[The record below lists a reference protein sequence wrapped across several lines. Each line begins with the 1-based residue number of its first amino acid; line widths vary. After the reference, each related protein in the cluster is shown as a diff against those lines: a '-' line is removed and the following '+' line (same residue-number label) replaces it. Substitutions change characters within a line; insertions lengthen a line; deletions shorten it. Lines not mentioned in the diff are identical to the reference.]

1 MGTLYVDTIEPQ
13 SGTSLTIGESGQN
26 TLLAGNDIRANVLQD
41 AGGNAILT
49 SNGSG
54 TLSGVNSGFGSAMS
68 LLNTT
73 TISSAV
79 GSVSFGSSLI
89 TSTYKT
95 YIVTFH
101 SVHFTTADSDFL
113 MQGSIDNGSN
123 YNVSTTTTTWRGYG
137 KSDGANPNANGWQ
150 DQPAWDVN
158 NSTSYFV
165 VAADCNPTSSAV
177 NGRYILFDPASTTYY
192 KPFWADIVTTLNSG
206 DNNVM
211 WFRMGGHFQVAN
223 SAINAISFKFD
234 SPAANI
240 DARIFKLLGIK

>member
-1 MGTLYVDTIEPQ
+1 MGQLYVDTIEPQ

-26 TLLAGNDIRANVLQD
+26 TLLAGNDIRTNVIQD

-73 TISSAV
+73 TISSSTA
-79 GSVSFGSSLI
+79 SVSFGSSLI

-95 YIVTFH
+95 YMVTFWG
-101 SVHFTTADSDFL
+101 VHATVNDTDFL

-137 KSDGANPNANGWQ
+137 KDDGSTANGWALQ
-150 DQPAWDVN
+150 SAWDRN
-158 NSTSYFV
+158 GTTAYFP
-165 VAADCNPTSSAV
+165 VAADCNPVATV
-177 NGRYILFDPASTTYY
+177 NGRFILFDPASTTYY
-192 KPFWADIVTTLNSG
+192 KPFWSDIITTLMSG
-206 DNNVM
+206 DGNVM
-211 WFRMGGHFQVAN
+211 WFRMGGHFQDADDE
-223 SAINAISFKFD
+223 INAISFKFD

-240 DARIFKLLGIK
+240 DAGIFKLWGIK